1 MIITE
6 LKNEHISSI
15 IDLSNEAFGYGFINT
30 IYLTAYLSSTNKYCL
45 VALNS
50 NNQVIGFITTKT
62 TNYNDFSTSFF
73 EDEELK
79 KYNNISIIKQVV
91 VNKAYQNQQIASL
104 LLKKVLE
111 ILVVNSNVIVCIAWN
126 NNNRIALKNILERN
140 LFNAIKSIPNY
151 WYADSITN
159 NYNCIRCGK
168 PPCSC
173 SAELYIKKNPSN

>member
-15 IDLSNEAFGYGFINT
+15 IDLSNEAFGDGFINT
-30 IYLTAYLSSTNKYCL
+30 TYLTAYLSLPNNYCL

-50 NNQVIGFITTKT
+50 NNNVIGFITAET
-62 TNYNDFSTSFF
+62 TNYNNFATSFF
-73 EDEELK
+73 EDKELK
-79 KYNNISIIKQVV
+79 KYNTISIIKQVV
-91 VNKAYQNQQIASL
+91 VDKVYQNQQIASL
-104 LLKKVLE
+104 LLKKVLD
-111 ILVVNSNVIVCIAWN
+111 ILSDKSDIIVCIAWN

-151 WYADSITN
+151 WRADSLSN